1 VVPAVQVKVS
11 NYPFN
16 NLIYSAADRSCSNVV
31 VGYDLQIL
39 TGVAF
44 SANNLQNK
52 VSYATALGMSTH
64 VQGCLLYETLYGT
77 PCCLRRSCTPTCAS
91 EQQPGDSQLQ

>member
-1 VVPAVQVKVS
+1 MGAGKDDGQAARTMLSCKCFFQLAPRQRLFTVVFMLCAQVKVS

-16 NLIYSAADRSCSNVV
+16 NLIYSASDRSCSNVI

-52 VSYATALGMSTH
+52 VCECY
-64 VQGCLLYETLYGT
+64 
-77 PCCLRRSCTPTCAS
+77 
-91 EQQPGDSQLQ
+91 